1 MRLAHVAVP
10 LFLLVVAAQ
19 VAHADESPAE
29 RRKAARVLWAD
40 GQAAFN
46 TQRYDEA
53 IDLYLR
59 AYKLNPDPL
68 LLMNLAQCYRKTR
81 DHENAIFYYRA
92 YLRDYSATTRRAEV
106 EQIITIEQGLLQQ
119 ERANEAKPP
128 DGVEPPSPA
137 AQEAEKTAKVDAD
150 SASKAD
156 PPETVKQPSA
166 ADPKAPAWY
175 QDRWAWVVTGTGA
188 ATTLTGAAFLLSAAL
203 KRSDADAA
211 RDEFSRRHLN
221 DEADTRQGVG
231 IVTLVSGGVVT
242 LIGVGLLIYNPRPS
256 VHISVSQSEAS
267 IGFSVAF

>member
-1 MRLAHVAVP
+1 MLARVAVS
-10 LFLLVVAAQ
+10 LFLLVAAAQ
-19 VAHADESPAE
+19 VAHADESAAE

-68 LLMNLAQCYRKTR
+68 LLMNLAQCYRKKR

-92 YLRDYSATTRRAEV
+92 YLRDYPATTRRAEV

-137 AQEAEKTAKVDAD
+137 AQEAEKTAKGEPTD

-156 PPETVKQPSA
+156 PPDTVKQRSV
-166 ADPKAPAWY
+166 ADPKEPAWY

-188 ATTLTGAAFLLSAAL
+188 ATTLTGAAFLLSAAM

-211 RDEFSRRHLN
+211 RDEFSRRQLN

-231 IVTLVSGGVVT
+231 IATLVGGGVVT
-242 LIGVGLLIYNPRPS
+242 LLGVGLLIYNPRPS
-256 VHISVSQSEAS
+256 VHISISQSEAS
-267 IGFSVAF
+267 IGLSVAF